1 MRVASIVG
9 ARPQFIKA
17 AVVSEILRRR
27 HDEILIHTGQH
38 YDDRMSQV
46 FFDVLGIPPPDLNLG
61 IGSGPHGH
69 QTGRMLEAVEAAL
82 LREKPDK
89 VIVYGDTNST
99 LAGALAAVKLQIET
113 AHVEAGVR
121 SFNMSMPEEVNRV
134 VVDRIAGRLFCPTQ
148 RAVEN
153 LRQEGIHEGV
163 HLVGDVMYDA
173 ALTHEKAAR
182 HRHACEDFGLKRGGY
197 LLLTI
202 HRPVNADAPE
212 RLERSLSAVA
222 SAHLPVLFPA
232 HPRTQK
238 VMDQAGIAA
247 RMEGAISIIPPQ
259 DYLTFMS
266 LLMDAR
272 KVVTDSG
279 GVQKEAYIFGVPC
292 VTLRPETEWE
302 ETLSDGWNVLA
313 NGEPEEIVAAIQ
325 TPTPA
330 RPRRPV
336 FGDGR
341 AAQKIVEI
349 LERESSP

>member
-17 AVVSEILRRR
+17 AGVSEILRRR

-38 YDDRMSQV
+38 YDDKMSQV

-69 QTGRMLEAVEAAL
+69 QTGRMLEAVERAL
-82 LREKPDK
+82 MREDPDK

-121 SFNMSMPEEVNRV
+121 SFNMSMPEEVNRI
-134 VVDRIAGRLFCPTQ
+134 VVDRVASQLFCPTPS
-148 RAVEN
+148 AVEN
-153 LRQEGIHEGV
+153 LGREGIHEGV

-173 ALTHEKAAR
+173 ALKHKKVAREKR
-182 HRHACEDFGLKRGGY
+182 SCEDFGLRRGGY

-202 HRPVNADAPE
+202 HRPLNADAPE
-212 RLERSLSAVA
+212 RLEGILRAVA

-238 VMDQAGIAA
+238 VLDQSGIAQ
-247 RMEGAISIIPPQ
+247 RMEGEIAIIEPQ

-292 VTLRPETEWE
+292 VTLRGETEWE
-302 ETLSDGWNVLA
+302 ETLTDGWNVLA
-313 NGEPEEIVAAIQ
+313 NGDTEKIVAAVQ
-325 TPTPA
+325 GRTPT
-330 RPRRPV
+330 RPRRSV
-336 FGDGR
+336 FGDGK
-341 AAQKIVEI
+341 AAQRIVEI
-349 LERESSP
+349 LERESPQ